1 MKPGWPPMRFR
12 LPIRVYYEDTD
23 AAGVVYHTAYLR
35 YMDRA
40 RTEWLRREGWSI
52 ARLADELGVLFVVG
66 EVRVRYRA
74 PARHD
79 DELWVGVGV
88 QATKSASL
96 ELVQPV
102 CRGET
107 QVIGEGSIRL
117 VSVSTTSFR
126 PRPFPEILHKVL
138 AP

>member
-1 MKPGWPPMRFR
+1 
-12 LPIRVYYEDTD
+12 
-23 AAGVVYHTAYLR
+23 
-35 YMDRA
+35 MDRA

-79 DELWVGVGV
+79 DELRVGVGV
-88 QATKSASL
+88 QALKSATL

-102 CRGET
+102 CRGDA
-107 QVIGEGSIRL
+107 QVICEGWIRL
-117 VSVSTTSFR
+117 VSVSADSFR